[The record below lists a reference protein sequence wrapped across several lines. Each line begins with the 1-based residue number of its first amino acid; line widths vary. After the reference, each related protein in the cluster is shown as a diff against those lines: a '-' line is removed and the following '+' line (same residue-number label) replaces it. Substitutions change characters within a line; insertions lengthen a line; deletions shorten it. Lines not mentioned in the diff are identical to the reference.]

1 MTRPVLPRAQDVGDP
16 LSSYPAHVI
25 ERVSQLW
32 KGLSTRTALWIL
44 VTGAVFIGGAILDA
58 SRSPE
63 RQWTGKAMVTGIQ
76 VYQRVGSPLVAKAGF
91 RCRFTPSCSHYG
103 ALAIEKYGFARGGW
117 LTARRIARC
126 RPGTPMGT
134 VDYP

>member
-1 MTRPVLPRAQDVGDP
+1 LSARPVR
-16 LSSYPAHVI
+16 
-25 ERVSQLW
+25 
-32 KGLSTRTALWIL
+32 WIL
-44 VTGAVFIGGAILDA
+44 VIAAMLIGAAILDA

-63 RQWTGKAMVTGIQ
+63 RQWTGKAMVAAIH
-76 VYQRVGSPLVAKAGF
+76 VYQRIGSPMAAKAGL

-103 ALAIEKYGFARGGW
+103 AVAIEKYGFARGGW